1 MNKYWTL
8 IGGALLTCTPAGMA
22 SMAIAADYMSV
33 EAAQHSAFS
42 QADRYEAL
50 HINLT
55 TEQQRAIL
63 LLAGSQPQHGK
74 LQIYRAWQGTQLLGH
89 VLVDEVI
96 GRQNLITYAIA
107 IDASGKL
114 GDAEILS
121 YRESHG
127 GEVRNGNWRKQF
139 NGRTNLNQLRFVTDI
154 KNIAG
159 ATLSCEHVTQGIRW
173 LHALWQT
180 TLQDSH

>member
-1 MNKYWTL
+1 
-8 IGGALLTCTPAGMA
+8 
-22 SMAIAADYMSV
+22 MAIAADYMSV
-33 EAAQHSAFS
+33 EAAQHGAFK
-42 QADRYEAL
+42 QADRFEEL

-63 LLAGSQPQHGK
+63 LSAGSQPQHGK
-74 LQIYRAWQGTQLLGH
+74 LHIYRAWQGTQLLGH
-89 VLVDEVI
+89 VFVDEVI

-107 IDASGKL
+107 IDISGTL
-114 GDAEILS
+114 GDVEILS

-139 NGRTNLNQLRFVTDI
+139 NGRTNLNQLRFIADI

-173 LHALWQT
+173 LYALWQT
-180 TLQDSH
+180 ALQDSH